1 MRSERYSTLMGIS
14 GGVVTEG
21 ITGGELRVR
30 ATGEE
35 QGEEGLETSY
45 E

>member
-1 MRSERYSTLMGIS
+1 MGSERYSTLMGIS

-21 ITGGELRVR
+21 ITEGELGVR
-30 ATGEE
+30 TTGEE